1 MQRIKPLTTCHLASG
16 LSELE
21 TAAFGPLSRYLQT
34 ASGGWGFG
42 SWGGVACCMCSSK
55 KKTQEHVC

>member
-34 ASGGWGFG
+34 ASG
-42 SWGGVACCMCSSK
+42 SWGIWEQGGGWHVACARR
-55 KKTQEHVC
+55 